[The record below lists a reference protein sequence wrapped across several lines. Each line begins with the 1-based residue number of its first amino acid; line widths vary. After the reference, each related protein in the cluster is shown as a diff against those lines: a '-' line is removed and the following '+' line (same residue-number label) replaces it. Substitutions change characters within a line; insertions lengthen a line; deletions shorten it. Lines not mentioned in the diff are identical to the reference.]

1 MRIPLYGRVLW
12 LSLVW
17 FDEVFHERMVLSQ
30 DDFDDK
36 MLLLRVYFDDRK
48 KLTEG

>member
-1 MRIPLYGRVLW
+1 MVGTPW

-17 FDEVFHERMVLSQ
+17 FDEVFAERMVLPQ

-36 MLLLRVYFDDRK
+36 MILLRIYLDDRR
-48 KLTEG
+48 KLTKG